1 MIYVTKISNRV
12 MFLSHGPL
20 GGAGYLCVGG
30 ASGDFF
36 VALRLQRLWALYW
49 GGFVVSRR
57 TSHAYR
63 PLSLKRR
70 AWLTLGAVVLGGAGV
85 VTYAV
90 ASPSGDPGAEGRA
103 KRPVRVYDLALKGAT
118 GGKRELPRT
127 DTEQFSM
134 VGVSWAG
141 AVKRLDG
148 TAQVRT
154 RDLESGAWSGWRDLE
169 VNIDPPEDPEAGMR
183 GASEPLW
190 VGPSDGVQVQV
201 VHEDGTTGALPKGL
215 QVNLVDPGVVT
226 DAEAEATEPAAF
238 VAAESDPAA
247 TPTDST
253 TPTDGATPTQ
263 TPTDSQTTTPP
274 APTDSTATPTSTP
287 TGSAS
292 ASASTSP
299 TPSATTPSAPP
310 STVPEPPVTSRA
322 DWGADESLS
331 PDPSEYNADVKA
343 VFVHHTDG
351 ANDYSCADS
360 ASIVRGIYAYH
371 TQVNGW
377 NDIGYN
383 FLVDKCGTVFEGRKG
398 GVDLPVLGAH
408 TYGWNRESAGIAVLG
423 EYTSTSASNAA
434 LTSVAR
440 VAAWKL
446 GQYGADPAGTVQLT
460 AGASQKNYF
469 GTGFTAGGKY
479 TFNRISAHRDG
490 YNTQCPGNSL
500 YAQLPTIRTLAAGP
514 VQGLKVTSL
523 SGAGL
528 SGSTYYAKGAVSVK
542 WTATTPSSLIKSFQ
556 VLVDGKTVATTSG
569 TATSASTTLAL
580 GSHTVAVRAVHQS
593 GRTVTTAALNVI
605 AETTAPTF
613 TTTPKLSLRTGT
625 VNTAAVP
632 VTLGWKATDNAALS
646 SVKLLA
652 PTTATYGPTTTSSAR
667 TAKSGTATTW
677 SMRAYDYAGNY
688 RTSSPAYTPVIL
700 QETSAVKSGS
710 WTTRS
715 STSYLGGKSYSS
727 GSKGASLTWTFTGRS
742 ASWVVSRAASS
753 GQVYVYVDGV
763 KVSTVDLKSSTT
775 LYRQAIWTKT
785 WSSSAKHTVKIVVVG
800 TSGRPTI
807 TTDGLVYIK

>member
-1 MIYVTKISNRV
+1 M
-12 MFLSHGPL
+12 
-20 GGAGYLCVGG
+20 
-30 ASGDFF
+30 
-36 VALRLQRLWALYW
+36 
-49 GGFVVSRR
+49 
-57 TSHAYR
+57 
-63 PLSLKRR
+63 KRR
-70 AWLTLGAVVLGGAGV
+70 AWLTLGAVVLGGGGV

-90 ASPSGDPGAEGRA
+90 ASPSGDPGSGGRA
-103 KRPVRVYDLALKGAT
+103 KRPVKVYDLALKGTT

-127 DTEQFSM
+127 DTEQFSLI
-134 VGVSWAG
+134 GISWTG
-141 AVKRLDG
+141 ALKRLDG

-154 RDLESGAWSGWRDLE
+154 RDLDSGAWSSWRDLE

-190 VGPSDGVQVQV
+190 VGASDGVQVQV
-201 VHEDGTTGALPKGL
+201 VHEDGTVGALPKGL
-215 QVNLVDPGVVT
+215 EVNLVDPGVVT
-226 DAEAEATEPAAF
+226 EAETKATEPAAF
-238 VAAESDPAA
+238 VAEESSPAA

-253 TPTDGATPTQ
+253 VPTDGVTVTPTDQ
-263 TPTDSQTTTPP
+263 TPTSP
-274 APTDSTATPTSTP
+274 APTETTATPTV
-287 TGSAS
+287 SAS
-292 ASASTSP
+292 PSTSP
-299 TPSATTPSAPP
+299 TTSPSPSATTPSAPP
-310 STVPEPPVTSRA
+310 STVPKPPITSRA
-322 DWGADESLS
+322 GWGADESLS

-377 NDIGYN
+377 NDVGYN

-434 LTSVAR
+434 LTSIAR

-446 GQYGADPAGTVQLT
+446 GQYGADPAGTVQLN

-469 GTGFTAGGKY
+469 GTSFTAGTKY

-500 YAQLPTIRTLAAGP
+500 YTQLPTIRTWAAGP
-514 VQGLKVTSL
+514 VQGLKVASVG
-523 SGAGL
+523 GAGL
-528 SGSTYYAKGAVSVK
+528 SGSTYYTKGAISVK

-556 VLVDGKTVATTSG
+556 LLVDGKTVATTSG
-569 TATSASTTLAL
+569 TATSANTTLPL

-593 GRTVTTAALNVI
+593 GKTVTTAALNVV

-613 TTTPKLSLRTGT
+613 TATPKLSLRTGT
-625 VNTAAVP
+625 VSTTAVP
-632 VTLGWKATDNAALS
+632 VTLGWRAADNAALS

-652 PTTATYGPTTTSSAR
+652 PTTATYGPTTTSAAK

-688 RTSSPAYTPVIL
+688 RTSSPSYTPVIL

-727 GSKGASLTWTFTGRS
+727 GSKGAALTWTFTGRS
-742 ASWVVSRAASS
+742 ASWVVSRASSS

>member
-1 MIYVTKISNRV
+1 
-12 MFLSHGPL
+12 
-20 GGAGYLCVGG
+20 
-30 ASGDFF
+30 
-36 VALRLQRLWALYW
+36 
-49 GGFVVSRR
+49 
-57 TSHAYR
+57 
-63 PLSLKRR
+63 
-70 AWLTLGAVVLGGAGV
+70 V

-90 ASPSGDPGAEGRA
+90 ASPSADPGATGRA
-103 KRPVRVYDLALKGAT
+103 KRPVKVYDLALKGT
-118 GGKRELPRT
+118 GGERRELPRT

-134 VGVSWAG
+134 LGVSWTG
-141 AVKRLDG
+141 ATKRLVG
-148 TAQVRT
+148 TVQVRT
-154 RDLESGAWSGWRDLE
+154 RSRESGEWSAWQDLEAN
-169 VNIDPPEDPEAGMR
+169 VDPLEDPGPGVR
-183 GASEPLW
+183 GASEPIW
-190 VGPSDGVQVQV
+190 VGSSDGVQVQV
-201 VHEDGTTGALPKGL
+201 VRKNGTTGSLPKGL
-215 QVNLVDPGVVT
+215 EVNLVDPGVVT
-226 DAEAEATEPAAF
+226 DAEAKSTGTEPAAF
-238 VAAESDPAA
+238 VAEESPGATTTPSDGTTA
-247 TPTDST
+247 TPTDGQTTTSPAPTET
-253 TPTDGATPTQ
+253 TPSATPT
-263 TPTDSQTTTPP
+263 TSDSGSP
-274 APTDSTATPTSTP
+274 
-287 TGSAS
+287 SAS
-292 ASASTSP
+292 ASAS
-299 TPSATTPSAPP
+299 PSATTPSAPP
-310 STVPEPPVTSRA
+310 STVPEPPITSRA
-322 DWGADESLS
+322 GWGADESLS

-351 ANDYSCADS
+351 SNDYSCADS

-383 FLVDKCGTVFEGRKG
+383 FLVDKCGTIFEGRKG

-408 TYGWNRESAGIAVLG
+408 TYGWNRESTGIAVLG

-434 LTSVAR
+434 LASVAR

-469 GTGFTAGGKY
+469 GTSFTAGSTY
-479 TFNRISAHRDG
+479 TFKRISGHRDG

-500 YAQLPTIRTLAAGP
+500 YAQLPTIRTWAAGP

-523 SGAGL
+523 AGTGL
-528 SGSTYYAKGAVSVK
+528 SGSTYYTKGAITAHWS
-542 WTATTPSSLIKSFQ
+542 ATTPASLIKSFQ
-556 VLVDGKTVATTSG
+556 LLVDGKTVATTSG
-569 TATSASTTLAL
+569 TATSVGTTLAL

-593 GRTVTTAALNVI
+593 GKTVTTAALNVV

-613 TTTPKLSLRTGT
+613 TTSPKLSLRTGT
-625 VNTAAVP
+625 VNTSAVP
-632 VTLGWKATDNAALS
+632 VTLGWKATDNKALRY
-646 SVKLLA
+646 VKLLA
-652 PTTATYGPTTTSSAR
+652 PTTATFGPTTTSSSR

-688 RTSSPAYTPVIL
+688 RTSSPSYTPVIL
-700 QETSAVKSGS
+700 QETSATKYGS

-742 ASWVVSRAASS
+742 AAWVVSRASSS
-753 GQVYVYVDGV
+753 GQAYVYVDGT